1 MRGAWDRP
9 VQRAARLLAGLVL
22 FGLALALLVQAGLG
36 LDPWTVLSAG
46 VSEHTGLSLGQVTI
60 ITSLLLLAAWIPL
73 RQRPGLGTIAN
84 ALVVGPVLD
93 LGVWLIPAPHALAG
107 QVALLVA
114 ALLGIAVA
122 TGLYVGAGWGPGPR
136 DGLMTGLAQLG
147 VPIAAARTAI
157 EVTVLAAG
165 WALGGTVGVATA
177 LFAVGIGPLVA
188 HALPRL
194 LIAPRPR
201 SGRTATACAPPA
213 CAAAA
218 A

>member
-1 MRGAWDRP
+1 MDRAERGCLER
-9 VQRAARLLAGLVL
+9 
-22 FGLALALLVQAGLG
+22 
-36 LDPWTVLSAG
+36 
-46 VSEHTGLSLGQVTI
+46 TGLSLGQVTVV
-60 ITSLLLLAAWIPL
+60 TSLLLLAVWIPL

-84 ALVVGPVLD
+84 AVIVGPVLD
-93 LGVWLIPAPHALAG
+93 LGVWLIPPPHALAG

-147 VPIAAARTAI
+147 VPIAAARMAI

-165 WALGGTVGVATA
+165 WTLGGTVGVATA

-188 HALPRL
+188 QALPRL
-194 LIAPRPR
+194 IIASGPRCPRP
-201 SGRTATACAPPA
+201 APA
-213 CAAAA
+213 
-218 A
+218 